1 MSPRVVVVGAGAA
14 GLMAAIAAREAG
26 AEVTLVEGTAH
37 GGRKILISGGGR
49 CNVLPGDAAPDRFV
63 SEAPRSLVR
72 AMLGAWPLRE
82 QVVYFEDVLGVPL
95 ALETESGKRF
105 PASDRARDVHDAL
118 VRRAGDLGVTRRFGT
133 AVRSIEPVG
142 AGWRVSAGGEID
154 ADRVVV
160 ATGGLSVPATGST
173 GFGFDLARRFGLTVH
188 PTYPAL
194 TPLTASPHRHV
205 ALAGISAA
213 VTIAAGRPGSRDRLV
228 SRGGLLVTHRGY
240 SGPVVLD
247 VSHVAVR
254 SLLDDPPDARARLRV
269 QWAPL
274 DAGGWT
280 RWLGEQRGLV
290 RTAVGRHVPQRLAD
304 ALMAEAGVP
313 PDRTCGQLR
322 REERTSLLSILTE
335 YDLPWTGHEGYRP
348 AEVTGGGVALE
359 ELHRRTLESRRA
371 PGLHFCGEV
380 LDAFGPIGGHNFQWA
395 WSTGR
400 SAGLGAARLVPPS

>member
-14 GLMAAIAAREAG
+14 GLMAAITAREAG

-63 SEAPRSLVR
+63 SAAPRTLVR

-82 QVVYFEDVLGVPL
+82 QIAYFEDVLGVPL
-95 ALETESGKRF
+95 ALEPDSGKRF

-118 VRRAGDLGVTRRFGT
+118 LNRAVALGVARRFGA
-133 AVRSIEPVG
+133 AVRSIAPAG
-142 AGWRVSAGGEID
+142 RGWRVTADDPID
-154 ADRVVV
+154 ADRVIV

-173 GFGFDLARRFGLTVH
+173 GFGFDLARSLGLTVH

-194 TPLTASPHRHV
+194 TPLTASPHRH
-205 ALAGISAA
+205 ADLAGVSATVA
-213 VTIAAGRPGSRDRLV
+213 IAAARPGSRDGVV
-228 SRGGLLVTHRGY
+228 SRGGLLITHRGY

-254 SLLDDPPDARARLRV
+254 SLLDDPPEARARLRV

-280 RWLGEQRGLV
+280 RWLGAQRGLV
-290 RTAVGRHVPQRLAD
+290 RTAVGRHLPQRLVD
-304 ALMAEAGVP
+304 VLVAEAGVP

-322 REERTSLLSILTE
+322 REERVALLSTLTE
-335 YDLPWTGHEGYRP
+335 YDLPWSGHEGYRP
-348 AEVTGGGVALE
+348 AEVTGGGVALD
-359 ELHRRTLESRRA
+359 ELHRRTLECRRA

-380 LDAFGPIGGHNFQWA
+380 LDAFGPIGGHNFHWA

-400 SAGLGAARLVPPS
+400 SAGLGAARPLTP